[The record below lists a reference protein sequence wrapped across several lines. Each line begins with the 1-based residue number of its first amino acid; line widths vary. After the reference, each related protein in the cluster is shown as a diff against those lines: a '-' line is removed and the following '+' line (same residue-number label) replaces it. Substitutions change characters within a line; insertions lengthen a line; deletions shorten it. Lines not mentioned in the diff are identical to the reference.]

1 VQESA
6 QYPKS
11 DIIISMT
18 WLEIRA
24 HFIALHARSEAGVTQ
39 REIAERGG
47 IKGQNSVS
55 RLLANDKLG
64 PSVETFVR
72 AVEGLGLSVAQF
84 FVGMEHAGSA
94 STLAEPIAAAEEA
107 SATDRLHRIERALE
121 ALSIA
126 FSSSPSPS
134 SNRFA
139 SSGPA
144 AQVSPGNRDE
154 RFTHGDSSLS
164 HGVINHNHIAT
175 LDIQRVEAIVKAT
188 TESILTRLDQVDA
201 RMAALGA
208 RDGNVP
214 TGPSAVRTGHFG

>member
-1 VQESA
+1 
-6 QYPKS
+6 
-11 DIIISMT
+11 MT

-24 HFIALHARSEAGVTQ
+24 HYIALHARAEAGGLTQ
-39 REIAERGG
+39 KEIAARGG

-72 AVEGLGLSVAQF
+72 AVEGLGMSMAQF
-84 FVGMEHAGSA
+84 FLELAHAGSA
-94 STLAEPIAAAEEA
+94 GTVAEAPAAGEA
-107 SATDRLHRIERALE
+107 PATDRLHRIERALE
-121 ALSIA
+121 ALSTS
-126 FSSSPSPS
+126 FSSPSSPS

-144 AQVSPGNRDE
+144 AQAPPGNRDE

-175 LDIQRVEAIVKAT
+175 IDVQRVEAIVKAT
-188 TESILTRLDQVDA
+188 TESILARLDQVDA

>member
-1 VQESA
+1 
-6 QYPKS
+6 
-11 DIIISMT
+11 MT

-84 FVGMEHAGSA
+84 FAEMEHAGSA
-94 STLAEPIAAAEEA
+94 STVAEPIAA

-144 AQVSPGNRDE
+144 AQGSPDNRDE

-175 LDIQRVEAIVKAT
+175 FDIQRVEAIVKAT